1 MKRVLV
7 VAALLPVLAVTGCS
21 LQPNDYTLPGQT
33 GVGSSGY
40 TITVDF
46 DQVENL
52 VPNSTVQLNDV
63 TVGTVGSISVTDWQA
78 HVKLHL
84 TKSVRIPAAS
94 TFSIGQKT
102 LLGAQYVQIS
112 RPGDP
117 LTGPTGTR
125 NAAVATG
132 KVPGPD
138 LRDGDVV
145 GVSQTGS
152 YPSTEEILGAAALL
166 LNNGGLSQISVITG
180 QLSTALHQ
188 HVPDTRSL
196 IKRTNQLLAVLDRDK
211 GSIIAALESL
221 NHLSQQL
228 ADKRGVVAK
237 AIDHITPGL
246 KALNQERTNL
256 IRAVTTTGRFSTRAA
271 DVIEVNRAALLG
283 NLQALRPILGH
294 LSEVADSLPDALK
307 IGLTIPFPA
316 MTTTDAVKGDYANL
330 FANID
335 LRLPGLAKS
344 FLGFSTPAAL
354 QATNPV
360 RAPLEVSSNKKK
372 TTPKTTRKHSDASPC
387 TNPTQASSGDP
398 GASPGSGGICLLGL
412 IGAC

>member
-1 MKRVLV
+1 MKRTLVLV
-7 VAALLPVLAVTGCS
+7 ALLPVLAVTGCS

-117 LTGPTGTR
+117 LAGPIGTG
-125 NAAVATG
+125 NAVATG

-211 GSIIAALESL
+211 GSIVAALESL

-246 KALNQERTNL
+246 KALNAERANL

-283 NLQALRPILGH
+283 NLQALQPILGH
-294 LSEVADSLPDALK
+294 LSDVADSLPDALK

-316 MTTTDAVKGDYANL
+316 MTTSNAVKGDYANL

-360 RAPLEVSSNKKK
+360 RAPLEVSGNKKK
-372 TTPKTTRKHSDASPC
+372 TVPKIDRKHSDAS
-387 TNPTQASSGDP
+387 TSANPTPAASSDP
-398 GASPGSGGICLLGL
+398 GAPPGSGGGCLLGL